1 MENTKKP
8 QRIDGLDI
16 FRGLAILCMI
26 LYHFTYDLNY
36 FRIISIDMNHTSSFL
51 IIRYSIMSM
60 FMLSVGMSLALAHQD
75 TIKWSAMRKRV
86 IQLGIASLLVS
97 IATYVVFPNAWV
109 YFGIL
114 HFVLLASLTTLA
126 LLKFPKITLL
136 LVILILVGSAT
147 KLLHLHALYA
157 ILQVPLALPRYSEDL
172 VPLFPWLA
180 VVLVGTLIIHHDLHQ
195 KIFTHKIFNINL
207 FINKILKKM
216 GQHSLLI
223 YLIHQPILFGAFEL
237 YFIFFSK

>member
-1 MENTKKP
+1 MNT

-36 FRIISIDMNHTSSFL
+36 FRIISVDMNHTFGFL
-51 IIRYSIMSM
+51 VARYSIMTM
-60 FMLSVGMSLALAHQD
+60 FLLSVGISLSLAHKNA
-75 TIKWSAMRKRV
+75 IKWLGIRKR
-86 IQLGIASLLVS
+86 ILQLGLASIIVS
-97 IATYVVFPNAWV
+97 IATYVVFPTSWV

-114 HFVLLASLTTLA
+114 HFVLLSSLITLP

-136 LVILILVGSAT
+136 LAILILLGSAT
-147 KLLHLHALYA
+147 KLLHLHGLYA
-157 ILQVPLALPRYSEDL
+157 ELKIPLSLPLHSEDL

-180 VVLVGTLIIHHDLHQ
+180 VVFIGTLISHYDLH
-195 KIFTHKIFNINL
+195 KKIFN
-207 FINKILKKM
+207 FKIFSYDSIIHKTLKIM

-223 YLIHQPILFGAFEL
+223 YLIHQAILFGAFEL